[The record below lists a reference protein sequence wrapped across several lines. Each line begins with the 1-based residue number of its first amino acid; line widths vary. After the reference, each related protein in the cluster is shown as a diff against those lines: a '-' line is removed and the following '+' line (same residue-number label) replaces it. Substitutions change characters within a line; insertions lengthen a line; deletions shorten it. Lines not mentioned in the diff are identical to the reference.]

1 MGSDGDLAERSR
13 RLIKSSQELVKGAR
27 AHVET
32 TARSLANAERH
43 LDRTRNLL
51 QAVWLRRALKK
62 IPPTRTR
69 RTST

>member
-1 MGSDGDLAERSR
+1 MGSDRDLADRSR

-27 AHVET
+27 AHVDT
-32 TARSLANAERH
+32 AARSLANAQQH

-62 IPPTRTR
+62 TPPIRTR

>member
-1 MGSDGDLAERSR
+1 MGADRDLADRSR

-32 TARSLANAERH
+32 ATRSLANAEQH

-51 QAVWLRRALKK
+51 QAVWLRRALRK
-62 IPPTRTR
+62 ISPTRTR